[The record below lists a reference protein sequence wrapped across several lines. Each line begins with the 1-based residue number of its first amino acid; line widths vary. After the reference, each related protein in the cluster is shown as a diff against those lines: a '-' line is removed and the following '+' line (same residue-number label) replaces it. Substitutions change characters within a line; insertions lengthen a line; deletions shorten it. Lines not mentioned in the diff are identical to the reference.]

1 MSNAN
6 TTNTACNANMING
19 ARRTFGIEHA
29 FAAQHI
35 RECLKVK
42 QQAAM
47 SGNKQEYRRALDVI
61 DVIAAHHN
69 FNSAMINAIASV
81 GERAV

>member
-1 MSNAN
+1 M
-6 TTNTACNANMING
+6 TIDTING
-19 ARRTFGIEHA
+19 AKRTFEIEHV
-29 FAAQHI
+29 FAVQQI
-35 RECLKVK
+35 RECLKTK

-47 SGNKQEYRRALDVI
+47 SGDKQEYRRALDII
-61 DVIAAHHN
+61 DVIAASHN